1 MSNRREFLRHAS
13 ALLAGGAGLPAF
25 LRQAALAA
33 AAAPARD
40 NILVVIQLTGGND
53 GLNTVVPLADDHYR
67 RLRPKLHLAD
77 AKLHKLDD
85 RVGLHPSLE
94 ALARLVKE
102 GKAAIVQGVGYP
114 HPNRS
119 HFESM
124 AIWHTAPNDA
134 QLERGKPALARAG
147 WLARAID
154 RQALGG
160 ASSTLR
166 VGSGDM
172 PQALLGSREQV
183 PSLASLEELKSREGL
198 LDREAA
204 KAQLAGWRSAESA
217 ANPLLQAAARGAVAV
232 EATAAQIE
240 KIAPRST
247 TARYP
252 DYELGQRLRLIAE
265 LVRAGFETT
274 IYYTEL
280 GGFDTHANQANR
292 HSGLLSQFGRSLAAF
307 IDDMERNAARRVIVL
322 AFSEFGRRAA
332 ENASAG
338 TDHGTAGP
346 VFLTGSGLAGV
357 LHGAHPDLANLVDG
371 DPVFAVDFRQ
381 VYATVLEDWLNV
393 ASEPVL
399 GQKFERLALF
409 QKPTA

>member
-1 MSNRREFLRHAS
+1 MSTNRRDFLQQAS
-13 ALLAGGAGLPAF
+13 ALLAGGAALPAF

-33 AAAPARD
+33 AEKPTGD
-40 NILVVIQLTGGND
+40 NILVVVQLTGGND
-53 GLNTVVPLADDHYR
+53 GLNTVVPFADENYR

-77 AKLHKLDD
+77 ARLHKLDD

-94 ALARLVKE
+94 ALARLFKE
-102 GKAAIVQGVGYP
+102 GSAAIVQGVGYP

-124 AIWHTAPNDA
+124 AIWHTAPTDL
-134 QLERGKPALARAG
+134 QLERGKPTIARGG

-154 RQALGG
+154 RQDGG
-160 ASSTLR
+160 ASSALR
-166 VGSGDM
+166 VGSSEM
-172 PQALLGSREQV
+172 PQALLGSRVPV

-232 EATAAQIE
+232 EATAAEIE

-247 TARYP
+247 TVGYP

-307 IDDMERNAARRVIVL
+307 VDDIERNADRRVSVL

-346 VFLTGSGLAGV
+346 VFLAGSGLAGG
-357 LHGAHPDLANLVDG
+357 LHGPHPDLANLVDG

-381 VYATVLEDWLNV
+381 VYATVLEDWLDV
-393 ASEPVL
+393 GSEPVL

>member
-1 MSNRREFLRHAS
+1 
-13 ALLAGGAGLPAF
+13 
-25 LRQAALAA
+25 
-33 AAAPARD
+33 
-40 NILVVIQLTGGND
+40 
-53 GLNTVVPLADDHYR
+53 
-67 RLRPKLHLAD
+67 
-77 AKLHKLDD
+77 
-85 RVGLHPSLE
+85 
-94 ALARLVKE
+94 
-102 GKAAIVQGVGYP
+102 
-114 HPNRS
+114 
-119 HFESM
+119 
-124 AIWHTAPNDA
+124 
-134 QLERGKPALARAG
+134 
-147 WLARAID
+147 
-154 RQALGG
+154 
-160 ASSTLR
+160 
-166 VGSGDM
+166 
-172 PQALLGSREQV
+172 
-183 PSLASLEELKSREGL
+183 
-198 LDREAA
+198 
-204 KAQLAGWRSAESA
+204 
-217 ANPLLQAAARGAVAV
+217 LLQAAARGAVAV

-240 KIAPRST
+240 KIAPRAT